1 MDEEEPGVIEFWI
14 GVCVVLVFVAWMALF
29 GLVVAA
35 LAKESEP
42 AESLTEGACQARIE
56 GYLREAQGV
65 ALQFDPDTRAWS
77 LNGVSGET
85 RTLQW
90 LRAEFD
96 LVQVYYRRAGREWDG
111 TPFQWDGQE
120 MDSVWVAYGART
132 PDGHYISSGGKY
144 PFSRSKAAQGISPGR
159 YRVTVSASG
168 PFVTEGGIDCIRQE
182 LTPLCQVETSFLPG
196 AGQVFIE
203 SGHAKRD
210 PLNGFLFWA
219 VEVEER
225 LNLCQAGDFWIGPP

>member
-1 MDEEEPGVIEFWI
+1 MDDEEPGVIEFWI
-14 GVCVVLVFVAWMALF
+14 GVFVVLVFVAWMALF

-42 AESLTEGACQARIE
+42 AERLPASACQARIE
-56 GYLREAQGV
+56 GYLREAQGG
-65 ALQFDPDTRAWS
+65 ALQFDPDARAWS
-77 LNGVSGET
+77 LSGVTGET
-85 RTLQW
+85 RTFQW

-96 LVQVYYRRAGREWDG
+96 LVQVYYRRAGQNWDG
-111 TPFQWDGQE
+111 TPFHWDGRE
-120 MDSVWVAYGART
+120 TDFVWVAYGARAA
-132 PDGHYISSGGKY
+132 DENYISSGGGY

-168 PFVTEGGIDCIRQE
+168 PFVTEGGIDCAGQE
-182 LTPLCQVETSFLPG
+182 FTPLCQVETSFLPG

-210 PLNGFLFWA
+210 LLNGFLFWA
-219 VEVEER
+219 VQVDKR
-225 LNLCQAGDFWIGPP
+225 LDLCQMGEP

>member
-1 MDEEEPGVIEFWI
+1 MDNEEPGVIEFWI
-14 GVCVVLVFVAWMALF
+14 GVFVVLVFVAWMALF
-29 GLVVAA
+29 GLVAAA

-42 AESLTEGACQARIE
+42 DEHLTESACQARID
-56 GYLREAQGV
+56 GYLRDAQGA
-65 ALQFDPDTRAWS
+65 ALQFDPDARTWS
-77 LNGVSGET
+77 LSGVTGET

-96 LVQVYYRRAGREWDG
+96 LVQVYYRRAGQEWDG
-111 TPFQWDGQE
+111 TPFRWDGQE
-120 MDSVWVAYGART
+120 IASVWVAYGARMA
-132 PDGHYISSGGKY
+132 DGDYISSGGGY
-144 PFSRSKAAQGISPGR
+144 PFSRSKAAQGISSGR

-168 PFVTEGGIDCIRQE
+168 PFVTEDGIDCAGLE
-182 LTPLCQVETSFLPG
+182 LAPLCQVEPSFLPG

-219 VEVEER
+219 VQVDER
-225 LNLCQAGDFWIGPP
+225 LDLCQMGEP